1 MYVHKYKH
9 LAKDTIVCYLMPR
22 TIIYHLMTGLIEG
35 QIIFVM
41 TLFLYLWIIIY
52 QLGVI
57 AVKKF
62 LKKIFIYCALCVIR
76 IEFKA
81 LYHVYITIK
90 INVRLMFLSNKNSL
104 ACLCCYLTP
113 LFTHRYHM
121 QSTFSHL
128 YLK

>member
-1 MYVHKYKH
+1 
-9 LAKDTIVCYLMPR
+9 MPR

-62 LKKIFIYCALCVIR
+62 LKKIFMYCALCVIR

-81 LYHVYITIK
+81 LYHVYHNKDKCTA
-90 INVRLMFLSNKNSL
+90 NVFIE
-104 ACLCCYLTP
+104 
-113 LFTHRYHM
+113 
-121 QSTFSHL
+121 
-128 YLK
+128 

>member
-1 MYVHKYKH
+1 
-9 LAKDTIVCYLMPR
+9 MPR

-57 AVKKF
+57 AVKKI
-62 LKKIFIYCALCVIR
+62 LKKIFMYCALCVIR

-81 LYHVYITIK
+81 LYHVYHNKDKCTA
-90 INVRLMFLSNKNSL
+90 NVFIE
-104 ACLCCYLTP
+104 
-113 LFTHRYHM
+113 
-121 QSTFSHL
+121 
-128 YLK
+128 